1 MKRFSLCSARERITA
16 SILCAVLTVCMGI
29 LICILRFDLLSLL
42 ICAVA
47 CIAVGAGLVFYVL
60 NLYRCGITVQKGAS
74 TLLVHGFPEYTVDLK
89 EAVSLQTAAF
99 KNGPVA
105 TRTLVFSDEA
115 GNIVASIPTF
125 FTANQGAYAEP
136 MARELAESLGIEPNA
151 QEATLL
157 YIALAT
163 DCGSFQYHNTKADTL
178 LAASKL
184 VRLGADNATVNTVFF
199 RKVSMAR
206 IKLESMIYSGMS
218 FYREG
223 KIAVAVISQQML
235 RDSGA
240 TEDDMD
246 DLAGLAGRSEG
257 SLLNIT
263 IREQKDGSSKVSVRS
278 TKDVSSSDICAVFG
292 GGGHAMAAGC
302 TIDCEPEKARDMLLA
317 VVEEVWK

>member
-1 MKRFSLCSARERITA
+1 
-16 SILCAVLTVCMGI
+16 
-29 LICILRFDLLSLL
+29 
-42 ICAVA
+42 
-47 CIAVGAGLVFYVL
+47 
-60 NLYRCGITVQKGAS
+60 
-74 TLLVHGFPEYTVDLK
+74 
-89 EAVSLQTAAF
+89 
-99 KNGPVA
+99 
-105 TRTLVFSDEA
+105 
-115 GNIVASIPTF
+115 
-125 FTANQGAYAEP
+125 
-136 MARELAESLGIEPNA
+136 
-151 QEATLL
+151 
-157 YIALAT
+157 
-163 DCGSFQYHNTKADTL
+163 
-178 LAASKL
+178 
-184 VRLGADNATVNTVFF
+184 
-199 RKVSMAR
+199 
-206 IKLESMIYSGMS
+206 MS